1 MSSLWTHRDDSL
13 SLITDTDT
21 YTDTDTD
28 TVIGTESRMDV
39 TYREES
45 TIGICPVSRPGE
57 ANEPW
62 DLDGTNTERDESIRV
77 VWHCFILDW
86 VYIGIFALCLV
97 ILFYG
102 DDIALSLQQGASNVV
117 LVVVS
122 YADAAAISLRQGAG
136 SITVLVASYYGN
148 TAGQI

>member
-13 SLITDTDT
+13 SLITDTDA
-21 YTDTDTD
+21 YSDTDTD
-28 TVIGTESRMDV
+28 TIIGTESRMDA
-39 TYREES
+39 TFREES
-45 TIGICPVSRPGE
+45 AIGVCPVSRSGE
-57 ANEPW
+57 VNEPW

-86 VYIGIFALCLV
+86 VYFGIFALCLV

-102 DDIALSLQQGASNVV
+102 DDIVLSLQQGASKVV

-122 YADAAAISLRQGAG
+122 YADATALSLRQGAG
-136 SITVLVASYYGN
+136 SITVLVASYYGDA
-148 TAGQI
+148 AGRV